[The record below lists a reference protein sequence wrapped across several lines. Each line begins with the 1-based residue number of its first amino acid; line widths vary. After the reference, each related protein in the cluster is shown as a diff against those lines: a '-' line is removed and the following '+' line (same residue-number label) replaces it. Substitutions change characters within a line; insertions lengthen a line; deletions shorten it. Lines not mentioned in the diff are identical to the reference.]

1 VLVPGGRRWESEKY
15 PSTAAF
21 ICKGSQIVD
30 GREFTTKLDLKSATA
45 DDLPQNC
52 L

>member
-1 VLVPGGRRWESEKY
+1 MLVPGGKRRESEKY

-30 GREFTTKLDLKSATA
+30 GREFHHKY
-45 DDLPQNC
+45 
-52 L
+52 